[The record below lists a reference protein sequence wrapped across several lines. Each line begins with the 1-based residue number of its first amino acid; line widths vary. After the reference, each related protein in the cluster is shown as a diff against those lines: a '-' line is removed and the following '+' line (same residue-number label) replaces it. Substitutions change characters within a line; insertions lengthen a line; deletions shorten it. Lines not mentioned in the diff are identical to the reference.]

1 MGMFILSAVG
11 LPFLAIVFFSIL
23 ESAFSSKGLWIVLA
37 ETGMDLCRISIGIAG
52 AVFLDFQ
59 VRSAPGT
66 WAATVLLLE
75 LIISASAMLVK
86 NRANEMGITQPS
98 ARAFSILGLGIVAMV
113 VPAVFIVLN
122 GIQVPNAVPVPNGA
136 H

>member
-1 MGMFILSAVG
+1 M
-11 LPFLAIVFFSIL
+11 
-23 ESAFSSKGLWIVLA
+23 
-37 ETGMDLCRISIGIAG
+37 
-52 AVFLDFQ
+52 
-59 VRSAPGT
+59 RSAPGT

-86 NRANEMGITQPS
+86 NRAIEMGIMQPS
-98 ARAFSILGLGIVAMV
+98 AKAFSILGLGIVAMV

-122 GIQVPNAVPVPNGA
+122 GVQVPNAVPVPNGV